1 MNQAKHINL
10 PEIKTARTACLDAF
24 DTLTALQNK
33 HGFSS
38 PEWLAIHE
46 VKKLVLAQ
54 SVEFRR
60 LIAKE
65 EAKAG

>member
-1 MNQAKHINL
+1 MHQAKHMNL
-10 PEIKTARTACLDAF
+10 HKIKTDRLATLDTF
-24 DTLTALQNK
+24 DTLTALQVK
-33 HGFSS
+33 HGFNT

-54 SVEFRR
+54 SMEFSR
-60 LIAKE
+60 LIEQE